1 MTTVDS
7 RRRYRGTPWPLGNNN
22 GVLLTSVLA
31 SILLLASG
39 PGSVLSAR
47 SPNPPSPPRSSL
59 PLSPDNCNSVLSYNN
74 QTGVYTKTSL
84 RAPFR
89 WTIRASFTKMRL
101 ANNSGKSQLQE
112 FINDT
117 RSALAVVFQVS
128 VVEDPR
134 ASR

>member
-74 QTGVYTKTSL
+74 QTGIYTKTSL

-89 WTIRASFTKMRL
+89 WTIRASFSKMGL
-101 ANNSGKSQLQE
+101 ANSSGTQLQE

-117 RSALAVVFQVS
+117 RSALAIVFQVS
-128 VVEDPR
+128 EDPG
-134 ASR
+134 AD

>member
-1 MTTVDS
+1 MTVVAS
-7 RRRYRGTPWPLGNNN
+7 RRYGGIN
-22 GVLLTSVLA
+22 GVLTVLA

-39 PGSVLSAR
+39 PSYVLSAR

-74 QTGVYTKTSL
+74 ETGMYTKTSQ

-89 WTIRASFTKMRL
+89 WTIRASFSKMGL
-101 ANNSGKSQLQE
+101 ANSSGTQLQE

-117 RSALAVVFQVS
+117 RAALAIVFQVIG
-128 VVEDPR
+128 
-134 ASR
+134 SRIPAAADR